1 MSTVIEML
9 PESFNQLRKVLA
21 TEHEDLWAKV
31 GWNMAYDPS
40 AFIMLMND
48 ELDCVCDSRQGIE
61 AVCTIYLDRL
71 KLRKGRPATK
81 SLELIVAEREGKF
94 GTAAIFGNDDDYGAA
109 ADKQAWERKK
119 GLRD

>member
-1 MSTVIEML
+1 MGMIIEML
-9 PESFNQLRKVLA
+9 PESFNQLRKVLVE
-21 TEHEDLWAKV
+21 EHQDLWAKV
-31 GWNMAYDPS
+31 GWNMAYNPGI
-40 AFIMLMND
+40 FMVLMND
-48 ELDCVCDSRQGIE
+48 ELDCVCVPEQGIE
-61 AVCTIYLDRL
+61 AICSTYLERL

-94 GTAAIFGNDDDYGAA
+94 GTAAIFGNEDDYEAA